1 LIPLVKRLSLL
12 AGVVLALLAGFVVPA
27 SAATKLPPVKHVW
40 VIVLENENAD
50 ETFGPGT
57 KAPYLATEMPKQGA
71 LLPNYYAT
79 GHQSLDNYISLVS
92 GQAPNPQ
99 TQADCQLFTDFT
111 PGTIGADGQAMGS
124 GCVYPA
130 TVKTVADQLE
140 AKGLSWRGY
149 MEDMQTPCLHPDVGA
164 RDETQSAK
172 VGDQYAARHNPF
184 VYFHSLIDRPTCAQN
199 DVPLTRLG
207 DDLKSSDASPS
218 FGFITPNLCNDGHDS
233 PCVDGQPGGLE
244 SANTF
249 LKTWVPRITSS
260 PAYKD
265 GGALIVTFDEAE
277 GSGSDGDA
285 SACCNEQ
292 PGPNTPNP
300 GASIVGPGGGRIGAV
315 VLSPFVVPGTKVPK
329 AYNHYALL
337 RSVED
342 LFGLDHLGYAG
353 QDGLAGFGGDLWN
366 DVLPP
371 FARFAGLPRK
381 CVGSK
386 LKFRYS
392 VGARTTT
399 VAFTIDGKPVKT
411 TALRKANVAF
421 TVKSLKRGRHRLTL
435 KAAIPSGASTKKTAS
450 FTRCS

>member
-1 LIPLVKRLSLL
+1 MRR
-12 AGVVLALLAGFVVPA
+12 LALLAGMLVALFGCAAPA

-40 VIVLENENAD
+40 VLFLENENAD
-50 ETFGPGT
+50 STFGAGS
-57 KAPYLATEMPKQGA
+57 KAPYLSTELRKQGA
-71 LLPNYYAT
+71 FLPNYYAI
-79 GHQSLDNYISLVS
+79 GHESLDNYIATIS
-92 GQAPNPQ
+92 GQAPNVQ
-99 TQADCQLFTDFT
+99 TQSDCQIFTEFR
-111 PGTIGADGQAMGS
+111 PGTIGADGQAVGN

-149 MEDMQTPCLHPDVGA
+149 MEDMKSPCLHPDIGA

-184 VYFHSLIDRPTCAQN
+184 VYFHSIIDRPACAQN
-199 DVPLTRLG
+199 DVPLTRLTE
-207 DDLKSSDASPS
+207 DLKSSAASPS

-233 PCVDGQPGGLE
+233 PCVDGQPGGLQ
-244 SANTF
+244 SADAF

-277 GSGSDGDA
+277 GDGDDGDA

-300 GASIVGPGGGRIGAV
+300 GALIVGPGGGRIGAV
-315 VLSPFVVPGTKVPK
+315 VLSPFILPGTKATT

-342 LFGLDHLGYAG
+342 LFGLSHLGFAAQAG
-353 QDGLAGFGGDLWN
+353 LPTFGNNLWN

-381 CVGSK
+381 CVGSR

-392 VGARTTT
+392 TGARTTS
-399 VAFTIDGKPVKT
+399 VAFKIDNKPVT
-411 TALRKANVAF
+411 TSALRKASVTF
-421 TVKSLKRGRHRLTL
+421 KVSSLKRGKHTL
-435 KAAIPSGASTKKTAS
+435 SMTAAIPSGASTRKTAS